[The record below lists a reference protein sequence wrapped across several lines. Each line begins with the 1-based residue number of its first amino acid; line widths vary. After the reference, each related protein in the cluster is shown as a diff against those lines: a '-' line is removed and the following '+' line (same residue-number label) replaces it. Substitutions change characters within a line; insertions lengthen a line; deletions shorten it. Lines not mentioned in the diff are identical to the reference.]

1 MTSKYSIR
9 PVTPEEI
16 QALFWDERKKD
27 FIFPSQEDM
36 QRYIEKSE
44 SKKLMENP
52 GSSILGRETSFQK
65 V

>member
-36 QRYIEKSE
+36 QRYIEKYE
-44 SKKLMENP
+44 SKKPMEGIEIFKSQDLNEP
-52 GSSILGRETSFQK
+52 ENS
-65 V
+65 

>member
-27 FIFPSQEDM
+27 FVFPSQEDM
-36 QRYIEKSE
+36 QRYIEKYE
-44 SKKLMENP
+44 SKKPMEGIEIFKSQDLNEP
-52 GSSILGRETSFQK
+52 ENS
-65 V
+65 